1 MSARLKVPPTKSSL
15 LHLKNQVDFLQQGHD
30 MLERKRDLLTRL
42 VYERLH
48 QYRKMRLQT
57 RETLDRAYRWLGIA
71 HLRMG
76 EALLKQAGLALEP
89 GIDVRILP
97 RSHIGVEYPSV
108 ETHKFPLQPVG
119 LMWTDA
125 SFDEARR
132 QLLELAALLA
142 HQGEAETALW
152 RLLAE
157 QRKTQKRV
165 NALKYNVIPR
175 YQATIR
181 FIEGALEEEERNNLF
196 QVKLLREQKQKKRSG
211 QAAL

>member
-1 MSARLKVPPTKSSL
+1 MSTRLKVPPTKSAL
-15 LHLKNQVDFLQQGHD
+15 LQLKRQVDFLQQGHD
-30 MLERKRDLLTRL
+30 MLERKRELLTRL
-42 VYERLH
+42 VYERLQ
-48 QYRKMRLQT
+48 QYRELRGQT
-57 RETLDRAYRWLGIA
+57 RAALDRAYRWLGIA

-76 EALLKQAGLALEP
+76 ETLLRQAGLGLRP
-89 GIDVRILP
+89 GIDLHILP

-108 ETHKFPLQPVG
+108 EVHKRPLQPVG

-125 SFDEARR
+125 SFDEAR
-132 QLLELAALLA
+132 QHLLELANLLA
-142 HQGEAETALW
+142 RQGEAETALW

-181 FIEGALEEEERNNLF
+181 YIDGALEEEERNGLF
-196 QVKLLREQKQKKRSG
+196 QVKLLREQQQQDNG
-211 QAAL
+211 AL

>member
-1 MSARLKVPPTKSSL
+1 MSERLKVPPTKSAL
-15 LHLKNQVDFLQQGHD
+15 LNLKRQVDFLQQGHD

-42 VYERLH
+42 VYERLQ
-48 QYRKMRLQT
+48 QYREMRQET
-57 RETLDRAYRWLGIA
+57 RETLDRAYQWLGIA

-76 EALLKQAGLALEP
+76 ETLLRQAGMALGP
-89 GIDVRILP
+89 GIDVCILP

-108 ETHKFPLQPVG
+108 KASTRPLQPVG

-125 SFDEARR
+125 SFDEARS
-132 QLLELAALLA
+132 QLLDLATLLA
-142 HQGEAETALW
+142 RQGEAETALW

-175 YQATIR
+175 YQETIR
-181 FIEGALEEEERNNLF
+181 FIEANLEEEERNALF
-196 QVKLLREQKQKKRSG
+196 QVKLLRERHT
-211 QAAL
+211 AAR

>member
-1 MSARLKVPPTKSSL
+1 MSQRLKVPPTKSAL
-15 LHLKNQVDFLQQGHD
+15 LGLKRQVDFLQQGHD

-48 QYRKMRLQT
+48 QYREMRRET

-76 EALLKQAGLALEP
+76 QTLLRQAGMALEP
-89 GIDVRILP
+89 GIDLSILP

-108 ETHKFPLQPVG
+108 KASTRPLQPVG
-119 LMWTDA
+119 LMWTDP

-132 QLLELAALLA
+132 QLLDLATLLA
-142 HQGEAETALW
+142 RQGEAETALW

-175 YQATIR
+175 YRETIR
-181 FIEGALEEEERNNLF
+181 FIQGALEEEERNGLF
-196 QVKLLREQKQKKRSG
+196 QVKLLREQ
-211 QAAL
+211 QAKSHRKA

>member
-1 MSARLKVPPTKSSL
+1 MSAQLKVPPTKSAL
-15 LHLKNQVDFLQQGHD
+15 LQLKRQVAFLQQGHD

-48 QYRKMRLQT
+48 QYRQMRKHT
-57 RETLDRAYRWLGIA
+57 RDTLDRAYRWLGIA

-76 EALLKQAGLALEP
+76 ETLLRQAGMALEP
-89 GIDVRILP
+89 GIEVCILP

-108 ETHKFPLQPVG
+108 QTHKRPLQPIG

-132 QLLELAALLA
+132 QLLELASLLA
-142 HQGEAETALW
+142 RQGEAETALW

-165 NALKYNVIPR
+165 NALKYNIIPR
-175 YQATIR
+175 YRTTIQ
-181 FIEGALEEEERNNLF
+181 FIEHALEEEERNSLF
-196 QVKLLREQKQKKRSG
+196 QVKLLRERNQKTHFG
-211 QAAL
+211 

>member
-1 MSARLKVPPTKSSL
+1 MSQRLKVPPTKSAL
-15 LHLKNQVDFLQQGHD
+15 LGLERQAEFLQQGHD

-48 QYRKMRLQT
+48 QYREMRRET

-76 EALLKQAGLALEP
+76 QTLLRQAGMALEP
-89 GIDVRILP
+89 GLDLSILP

-108 ETHKFPLQPVG
+108 KASTRPLQPVG
-119 LMWTDA
+119 LMWTDP
-125 SFDEARR
+125 SFDEARH
-132 QLLELAALLA
+132 QLLDLATLLA
-142 HQGEAETALW
+142 RQGEAETALW

-175 YQATIR
+175 YRETIR
-181 FIEGALEEEERNNLF
+181 FIQGALEEEERNGLF
-196 QVKLLREQKQKKRSG
+196 QVKLLREQQEKSRRK
-211 QAAL
+211 A

>member
-1 MSARLKVPPTKSSL
+1 MSTLLKVAPTKSTL
-15 LHLKNQVDFLQQGHD
+15 LLLKRQVSFLQQGHD

-48 QYRKMRLQT
+48 QYREMRMQT
-57 RETLDRAYRWLGIA
+57 RQTLDRAYRWLGLA

-76 EALLKQAGLALEP
+76 ESLLKQANLGLEP
-89 GIDVRILP
+89 GVDISILP
-97 RSHIGVEYPSV
+97 RSHIGVEFPSV
-108 ETHKFPLQPVG
+108 EAQAHPLQPIG

-125 SFDEARR
+125 SFDQAR
-132 QLLELAALLA
+132 QHLQDLATLLA
-142 HQGEAETALW
+142 RQGEAETALW

-175 YQATIR
+175 YQETIR
-181 FIEGALEEEERNNLF
+181 FIEGSLEEEERNSLF
-196 QVKLLREQKQKKRSG
+196 QVKLLREQNRKTHSG
-211 QAAL
+211 KAAL